1 MDRADERKRA
11 MRLIDADALMEE
23 CYEELEDG
31 SLWHDED
38 TSKDY
43 ADGCDEGKRLM
54 MAIIDQAPT
63 IDAVEVVHG
72 KWKRKMVD
80 DGFNADWVCSECGY
94 RVMTDFVS
102 YSYCPNCGAKMGVT
116 EL

>member
-1 MDRADERKRA
+1 MKEV
-11 MRLIDADALMEE
+11 RLIDADAL
-23 CYEELEDG
+23 YEKAAEREAQALHMCEKTMN
-31 SLWHDED
+31 DED
-38 TSKDY
+38 LTEWRRWLAILKERSAFKFDI
-43 ADGCDEGKRLM
+43 AD
-54 MAIIDQAPT
+54 APT